1 MISRNGPEMYVI
13 LPQLGEVYVKYLNIQ
28 TPSQCISTARFKY
41 IYIALEAPQLKA
53 CETSTSD
60 YQMPYR

>member
-1 MISRNGPEMYVI
+1 MISQNGPEMYVI

-41 IYIALEAPQLKA
+41 IYIALEAP
-53 CETSTSD
+53 
-60 YQMPYR
+60 